1 LVVDGEPLERGH
13 QLEVPERLAEAQAE
27 VPERLAEVERSA
39 VVHAGGERVPVV
51 REELAEGL
59 PLVLELLRYTLD
71 LFFLSIDHACFS
83 LFLTNFVACAGSVR
97 FPEC

>member
-1 LVVDGEPLERGH
+1 LYLVVDGGPPERGH
-13 QLEVPERLAEAQAE
+13 QLEAPERLAEAQAE

-59 PLVLELLRYTLD
+59 PLVLELLRYTSGL
-71 LFFLSIDHACFS
+71 LFLSVD
-83 LFLTNFVACAGSVR
+83 
-97 FPEC
+97 

>member
-1 LVVDGEPLERGH
+1 MDREPLERGH

-71 LFFLSIDHACFS
+71 LLFLSVDHARFS
-83 LFLTNFVACAGSVR
+83 LYLTDFVACAGSVR
-97 FPEC
+97 FSEC